1 MVQDQGSCHC
11 NPLEA
16 ASELQFRGA
25 LSGMVLF
32 IIYVVEACIINIVA
46 NLLYELL
53 HIYESIQECPPIL

>member
-32 IIYVVEACIINIVA
+32 IIYAVEACIINIVA

-53 HIYESIQECPPIL
+53 HIYI

>member
-32 IIYVVEACIINIVA
+32 MIYAVEACTIDIVA
-46 NLLYELL
+46 NLLYKLL
-53 HIYESIQECPPIL
+53 PINESIQECPPIL